1 MKLRWTDGRT
11 YAETFTAN
19 DEQSFIDN
27 GTPALRVFR
36 VATGRMVHRGEVH
49 RNEFWG
55 VIPQLH
61 IEVDGRWFTPGHIQ
75 HTDSGT
81 AFFNPFQVVFPRNMA
96 DTVEDLHASDAAQIV
111 ESSAKWWQGVYDC
124 WRWSGALDAMIMGVG
139 DKLEPPE

>member
-19 DEQSFIDN
+19 NEQSFIDN

-49 RNEFWG
+49 RDEVSG
-55 VIPQLH
+55 VISQLH
-61 IEVDGRWFTPGHIQ
+61 IEVDGRWFTPGHIK

-81 AFFNPFQVVFPRNMA
+81 AFFEAVPGGIPSQHGRYGR
-96 DTVEDLHASDAAQIV
+96 DAT
-111 ESSAKWWQGVYDC
+111 
-124 WRWSGALDAMIMGVG
+124 
-139 DKLEPPE
+139 